1 MEVAMSALYRRNP
14 AIEAA
19 PMHGES
25 ILFDPATNRFCLL
38 NDTAAA
44 VWERLASP
52 ATIEQLAADLRLH
65 FEAPASAQ
73 VEQDVRAAL
82 EKFAELAFVAT
93 EAL

>member
-1 MEVAMSALYRRNP
+1 MSTLYRRNP

-19 PMHGES
+19 PMQGES

-52 ATIEQLAADLRLH
+52 ATVEQLSAELLLH
-65 FEAPASAQ
+65 FETPAPAL

-82 EKFAELAFVAT
+82 QQFAELAFVAT
-93 EAL
+93 EPAS